1 MSAPVFEN
9 QNTTKSVD
17 AQDDDGSDGSS
28 TLPGSTKQALLL
40 DYSRRS
46 VFIKNKWNKS
56 YMIKSIKFT
65 GRDKNDYISE
75 HVFKDLVRE
84 GVDSEEA

>member
-1 MSAPVFEN
+1 MFEN

-40 DYSRRS
+40 DYLGRS
-46 VFIKNKWNKS
+46 VFIYCTEEREFGLFEW
-56 YMIKSIKFT
+56 IKTAAKI
-65 GRDKNDYISE
+65 R
-75 HVFKDLVRE
+75 
-84 GVDSEEA
+84 